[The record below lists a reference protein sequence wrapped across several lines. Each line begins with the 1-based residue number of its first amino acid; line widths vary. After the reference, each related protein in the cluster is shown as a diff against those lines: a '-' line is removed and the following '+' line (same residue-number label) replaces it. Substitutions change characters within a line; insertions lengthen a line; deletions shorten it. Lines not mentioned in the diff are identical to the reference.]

1 MAMKSPQELFLH
13 ELGDMY
19 DAEQRIAKMLPEM
32 AKECNNA
39 QLKNAFEQHEQ
50 ETQQQIRNLEQCFQL
65 LGSKPQKASCQAI
78 AGLKQEHDTFLK
90 ERPSEEILSMF
101 DLGGASKT
109 EYYEMASYKGLIE
122 KANMMGQQQVT
133 QLLQQ
138 NLQQEEAMAKKVEQ
152 LSRQLGQQLI
162 QQMA

>member
-39 QLKNAFEQHEQ
+39 QLKNAFQMHEQ
-50 ETQQQIRNLEQCFQL
+50 ETQQQIRNLEQCFQV
-65 LGSKPQKASCQAI
+65 LGSKPEKAACTAI

-90 ERPSEEILSMF
+90 ENPSEDILSMF

-122 KANMMGQQQVT
+122 KATMMGQQQIT

-138 NLQQEEAMAKKVEQ
+138 NLQQEEAMARRVEQ
-152 LSRQLGQQLI
+152 LSRQLGQQMI
-162 QQMA
+162 RPMA

>member
-19 DAEQRIAKMLPEM
+19 DAEQRIVKMLPEL

-39 QLKNAFEQHEQ
+39 QLKSAFEQHEQ
-50 ETQQQIRNLEQCFQL
+50 ETQQQIRNIEQCFQV
-65 LGSKPQKASCQAI
+65 LGSQPEKSACQAI

-90 ERPSEEILSMF
+90 EKPSDDILTMF

-122 KANMMGQQQVT
+122 KASMMGQQQVC

-152 LSRQLGQQLI
+152 LSRQLGQQLL